1 MAADASPAPRIA
13 IVIVNYR
20 SDAYVKLCLE
30 SLVPERA
37 CVDSLEVMV
46 VDGGSGDGS
55 AERLA
60 DLVATPAYRDWV
72 SMLPL
77 EFNGGFGWAN
87 NQAMLWLLQGEQP
100 PDFIHLLNPD
110 TAIEPGAVAAL
121 ATLMAQHAKAGAVGS
136 RLLEPDGRV
145 AGAAFRFPTA
155 AQEFGRGLKM
165 TKLSRALGFDPTHL
179 TPNARCRVDWVT
191 GASVMLRSDALR
203 QVGLFDDG
211 FFLYFEEVELMLR
224 MRRAGWEV
232 WHTPDS
238 CVTHIGGVSTGV
250 SGRVLAARAR
260 YPAYWYRSRR
270 RFFALAY
277 GAAGARRASLAWLMG
292 NAIGSIRARLNRSV
306 AADAVPG
313 ERNGLLAHG
322 ITASADDTM
331 PSTTVWNDEIG
342 VLPAW
347 SRWS

>member
-1 MAADASPAPRIA
+1 MVVDASPAPKIA

-30 SLVPERA
+30 SLVPERE
-37 CVDSLEVMV
+37 CIDGLKVVV

-60 DLVATPAYRDWV
+60 DLIATPAYRDWV
-72 SMLPL
+72 SVLPL
-77 EFNGGFGWAN
+77 DFNGGFGWAN
-87 NQAMLWLLQGEQP
+87 NQAMLWLLQSERP

-110 TAIEPGAVAAL
+110 TAVEPGAVAAL
-121 ATLMAQHAKAGAVGS
+121 ATLMTQHPQAGAVGS
-136 RLLEPDGRV
+136 CLLEPDGRR
-145 AGAAFRFPTA
+145 AGAAFRFPTTA
-155 AQEFGRGLKM
+155 REFGRGLKF
-165 TKLSRALGFDPTHL
+165 TKVSRALGFDPTHL
-179 TPNARCRVDWVT
+179 TPRASCRVDWVT

-224 MRRAGWEV
+224 MKRAGWEV
-232 WHTPDS
+232 WHAPES
-238 CVTHIGGVSTGV
+238 RVTHIGGVSTGV
-250 SGRVLAARAR
+250 SGSTSAMRAP

-277 GAAGARRASLAWLMG
+277 GATGARRASIAWLAG
-292 NAIGSIRARLNRSV
+292 HVIGSIRARFNRAV

-313 ERNGLLAHG
+313 ERSGLLSHG
-322 ITASADDTM
+322 ITASPEDMTPA
-331 PSTTVWNDEIG
+331 TTAWNDKIG
-342 VLPAW
+342 MPPAW